1 MHLFYSKD
9 FSRTNPMLDEK
20 ESHHAIH
27 VLRLQQ
33 NDIVSVS
40 NGKGNV
46 FVGSIEEIQK
56 KGCSITIQDEKPLV
70 DNSAKGFH
78 LAISPTKSMDRIEWI
93 VEKCTELG
101 IEQITFLKSRYS
113 ERKDLNLAKL
123 QAVAAGAMKQSQR
136 AYLPILTEMI
146 PFMDFV
152 KRKPVD
158 MQTFIACQYE
168 SIGVNEWVKKL
179 PLHATNCIMIGPEG
193 GFSEEEVIFAI
204 QNNIQP
210 ISLGENRLRTETAA
224 VSACHLM
231 NIFKTW

>member
-27 VLRLQQ
+27 VLRLQK
-33 NDIVSVS
+33 NDIVSVG

-46 FVGSIEEIQK
+46 FVGSIGEIQK
-56 KGCSITIQDEKPLV
+56 KGCSIIIQDEKPLV

-78 LAISPTKSMDRIEWI
+78 LAVSPTKSMDRIEWL

-113 ERKDLNLAKL
+113 ERKDLNIAKL
-123 QAVAAGAMKQSQR
+123 HAIAAGAMKQSQR
-136 AYLPILTEMI
+136 AYLPVLTEMI
-146 PFMDFV
+146 TFTDFV
-152 KRKPVD
+152 KQQNENQ
-158 MQTFIACQYE
+158 QTFIACQHQSME
-168 SIGVNEWVKKL
+168 VNEWVKML
-179 PLHATNCIMIGPEG
+179 PNYSRNCIMIGPEG
-193 GFSEEEVIFAI
+193 GFSEEEVILAI

-210 ISLGENRLRTETAA
+210 ISLGANRLRTETAA
-224 VSACHLM
+224 ISACHLL
-231 NIFKTW
+231 NIFNT